1 MENYLMHNMLRI
13 VCVAAA
19 VVTACS
25 HAHAVEKYVQ
35 MPIDFVGDWCSSNER
50 EKNTDWYRL
59 PSWMGDERCTNIL
72 SINKYSFYL
81 AGGSRNCDPV
91 AMRLGKD
98 VAPSGTAYLA
108 TITARCYPDGPVSA
122 GKLKTF
128 EFYRYKGNLS
138 ITAK

>member
-1 MENYLMHNMLRI
+1 MHNMLRI

-25 HAHAVEKYVQ
+25 HARAAAEKTMQ
-35 MPIDFVGDWCSSNER
+35 MPIDFVGDWCFSDRDKKTAS
-50 EKNTDWYRL
+50 YRL
-59 PSWMGDERCTNIL
+59 PSWMGNERCTNIL
-72 SINKYSFYL
+72 SIVKYGFYFPEESL
-81 AGGSRNCDPV
+81 NCDPV

-108 TITARCYPDGPVSA
+108 TITARCYPDGPVTAST

-128 EFYRYKGNLS
+128 EIYRYKGNLE
-138 ITAK
+138 ITTK